1 MQIHVRGASALVF
14 FGGGTLLESTM
25 ASGGYFGFTHG
36 GTQYSAQQAAA
47 GSYAAQP
54 AQHAGYVQ
62 AHQAHQAP
70 AYATATAAPRAA
82 ATATVY
88 EANYQPA
95 HAAGGYTYGTTQR
108 QDAAQVVSTPAF
120 RDTYAT
126 YGQTSATPAY
136 EKQTY
141 YQPQTTQQ
149 HSSTDGYYAAPV
161 AVKATAAYGS
171 GGGFTTHQPAPAKPV
186 QQPKTVAASY
196 TFSTQTTVP
205 TYTTSAATTYTTGGK
220 SRNTYSGYDAAVYS
234 AATNYYQ
241 QQQQVAKGSQP
252 WQNKN
257 KGPFSKPVKK
267 ERQPPKQ
274 PQIHY
279 CEVCK
284 ISCAGPQT
292 YREHLEG
299 QKHKKKEAQL
309 KTGSQGP
316 THRIGT
322 HSLRCELCDVTC
334 TGQDAY
340 NAHIRGAKHQK
351 VLKLHTKLGKPIP
364 STEPVKVG
372 GTSTPTTSSTAGAKN
387 AGVQMKATT
396 AGSTAAA
403 ASTQSLTTPQKTKVV
418 TKQLTTPKIAFV
430 GGSKLQSAT
439 SPEADKKAE
448 AKPTTQAPVASS
460 PVPPLNESKMS
471 DEFYEQEITPVG
483 EDYVE
488 EVKNETGKVIS
499 FNCKLCECKFN
510 DPNAK
515 EMHMKGRRHRLQ
527 YKKKVDPKYQVEIK
541 PTARVRKFH
550 EEKIRR
556 QMAKDEFLRRRDE
569 EMRVQV
575 EMRRYEEDIYWR
587 RFEEERFLEER
598 LQYEEEMEFFEWQRR
613 RGIPHPRPVPPKP
626 PMMQDMMAKRPD
638 TIIDRH
644 VMAKHSSIYPTEQEL
659 AAVQNIV
666 TCCEKSLKLVSDYIS
681 EADNPVPMEEEK
693 VEVKKEGEEVA
704 EVKETKENEEE
715 AKKEEVKDSNPR
727 ALKGVMRVGVLAKGL
742 LLRGDLNMSL
752 VVLCSEKPTRTL
764 LERVADNLPKR
775 LAETEG
781 KFDLKLCVEEAAI
794 IVFSTDQEIKT
805 SIKILLS
812 SPAMREAPSET
823 TKDPPDVLDRQ
834 KCLDAL
840 AALRH
845 AKWFQARAN
854 CLQSCVIIIRVLRDL
869 CERIPTWSP
878 LNGWPVE
885 LLCERVIASAGQ
897 PLTPGESLRRIFEA
911 IAGGVILPGGP
922 GMYDPC
928 EKEPTDAFGHLTNQQ
943 REDITASAQ
952 HALRLIVFRQVHKVL
967 GMEPLPPPQRNSAK
981 MNRKRRRDDSEGGEK
996 EPVDGKKDKKE
1007 GENGNSTVDMATTE
1021 GASSSQESK

>member
-1 MQIHVRGASALVF
+1 
-14 FGGGTLLESTM
+14 M

-36 GTQYSAQQAAA
+36 GTQYSAQPAT

-54 AQHAGYVQ
+54 AQHTGYVHAQ
-62 AHQAHQAP
+62 QTHQAP

-82 ATATVY
+82 STATVY
-88 EANYQPA
+88 EANYQPT
-95 HAAGGYTYGTTQR
+95 HAAGGGYTYGATQR

-120 RDTYAT
+120 RETYASS
-126 YGQTSATPAY
+126 YGQASATPAY

-161 AVKATAAYGS
+161 SVKASAAYSSGS
-171 GGGFTTHQPAPAKPV
+171 GFGTHQPAPAKIV
-186 QQPKTVAASY
+186 QHPKTVAASY
-196 TFSTQTTVP
+196 TFSIPTTVT
-205 TYTTSAATTYTTGGK
+205 TYTTTAATTYTTGG
-220 SRNTYSGYDAAVYS
+220 STYSGYDAAVYS

-257 KGPFSKPVKK
+257 KNQFGKPVKK
-267 ERQPPKQ
+267 DRQPPKQ

-309 KTGSQGP
+309 KTGTPIPSQ
-316 THRIGT
+316 RIGT

-340 NAHIRGAKHQK
+340 NAHIRGSKHQK

-372 GTSTPTTSSTAGAKN
+372 GSSTTTTASGSKAAAMKTTASTSTFGTSVGAN
-387 AGVQMKATT
+387 AA
-396 AGSTAAA
+396 
-403 ASTQSLTTPQKTKVV
+403 QKPKVV

-430 GGSKLQSAT
+430 GGTKLMTAATDAEKKQAAESKAAGNQATPTAT
-439 SPEADKKAE
+439 SPVPALTDNKMAE
-448 AKPTTQAPVASS
+448 
-460 PVPPLNESKMS
+460 
-471 DEFYEQEITPVG
+471 EFFEQEITPVG

-527 YKKKVDPKYQVEIK
+527 YKKKVDPKYQVEVK

-550 EEKIRR
+550 EEKLRR

-575 EMRRYEEDIYWR
+575 EMRRYEEDVYWK
-587 RFEEERFLEER
+587 RFEEERFMEER

-626 PMMQDMMAKRPD
+626 PMMHDMMTKRPD
-638 TIIDRH
+638 TVIDRH
-644 VMAKHSSIYPTEQEL
+644 VMAKHASIYPTEEEL

-681 EADNPVPMEEEK
+681 DADNPGVPMEEEK
-693 VEVKKEGEEVA
+693 TAEVKKVEVEETA
-704 EVKETKENEEE
+704 TEEKEENKDKES
-715 AKKEEVKDSNPR
+715 KKEEEKEPANPR

-781 KFDLKLCVEEAAI
+781 KFDIKLCVEEAAI
-794 IVFSTDQEIKT
+794 IVFTTDQEIKT

-812 SPAMREAPSET
+812 SPAMRE
-823 TKDPPDVLDRQ
+823 
-834 KCLDAL
+834 
-840 AALRH
+840 
-845 AKWFQARAN
+845 
-854 CLQSCVIIIRVLRDL
+854 
-869 CERIPTWSP
+869 
-878 LNGWPVE
+878 
-885 LLCERVIASAGQ
+885 
-897 PLTPGESLRRIFEA
+897 
-911 IAGGVILPGGP
+911 
-922 GMYDPC
+922 
-928 EKEPTDAFGHLTNQQ
+928 
-943 REDITASAQ
+943 TASGKGKLSSI
-952 HALRLIVFRQVHKVL
+952 LRYHH
-967 GMEPLPPPQRNSAK
+967 
-981 MNRKRRRDDSEGGEK
+981 
-996 EPVDGKKDKKE
+996 
-1007 GENGNSTVDMATTE
+1007 TCATR
-1021 GASSSQESK
+1021 SV